1 MSTVKDYQPSGD
13 AQRIVDDFLKSDTVF
28 KDAYAEFSDR
38 YATELAQLEQL
49 REARNVKLDA
59 AGKILR
65 DEATRLD
72 PKRFKTFRVGP
83 FQVSKK
89 FSSDSFRAVEFVN
102 LAKTLGFKKQMEDEG
117 AIATKVEINF
127 EAAQE
132 FLKKNSLADK
142 FATTLEGGSEMTPSI
157 TGPKPIPAFGTE
169 VKGSK

>member
-13 AQRIVDDFLKSDTVF
+13 SQRIVDDFLKSDNAY
-28 KDAYAEFSDR
+28 KDTYAEFADR
-38 YATELAQLEQL
+38 YATEIAQLEQL
-49 REARNVKLDA
+49 REDRNVKLDA

-72 PKRFKTFRVGP
+72 PKRYKTFRVGP

-89 FSSDSFRAVEFVN
+89 FTSDSYRAVEAVK
-102 LAKTLGFKKQMEDEG
+102 LAKSLGVLKPMEDEG
-117 AIATKVEINF
+117 AIATKIEINF
-127 EAAQE
+127 EAMKE
-132 FLKKNSLADK
+132 FLKKNSLTDK
-142 FATTLEGGSEMTPSI
+142 FATTLEGGTEMTPSI